1 MCEKRVIELNDFEHR
16 IMMRALY
23 DHRNDCLEE
32 NKPTE
37 DLNDV
42 LLKVID
48 APTKKEKRK
57 QARDERDER

>member
-1 MCEKRVIELNDFEHR
+1 MCEKRVIEVNDFEHR

-23 DHRNDCLEE
+23 EQRNDCLEE

-37 DLNDV
+37 DLSDV

-57 QARDERDER
+57 MARDERDER